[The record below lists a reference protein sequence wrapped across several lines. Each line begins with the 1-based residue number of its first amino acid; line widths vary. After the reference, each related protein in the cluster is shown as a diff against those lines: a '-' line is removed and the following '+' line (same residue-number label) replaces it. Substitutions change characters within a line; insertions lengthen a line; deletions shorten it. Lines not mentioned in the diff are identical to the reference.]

1 LKSHVLV
8 AAVLSGTLY
17 ACGGGGSSGP
27 SGGPPPPPPPASV
40 SGDMLA
46 LQASRGWNYQ
56 GTNPTTGQSV
66 TISTYVN
73 PSLSNGQFVLAGAGL
88 LGLHA
93 TVLVDHNTPETNLLG
108 GLALLQSSS
117 GYNVTIE
124 ISAGSTAA
132 VPGNPLLVGSTL
144 TQGAVSTPFAGV
156 TQTVVL
162 VGNVPGAAACPTPA
176 TGAQVQYSYQG
187 SNYLL
192 SFVPGCGITQLVA
205 PSGATL
211 TLTSVGTYNI
221 GNLAHFRK
229 VASVTLLDTARSLLG
244 LERNDFPAASLF
256 PK

>member
-1 LKSHVLV
+1 LKKLVLAV
-8 AAVLSGTLY
+8 VLAAALS
-17 ACGGGGSSGP
+17 ACGGGGGSAP
-27 SGGPPPPPPPASV
+27 SGGPPPPPPLSV

-46 LQASRGWNYQ
+46 LQPSRGWNYQ

-66 TISTYVN
+66 TISVYVN

-88 LGLHA
+88 LGLHT
-93 TVLVDHNTPETNLLG
+93 TVLVDHNTPESNLLG
-108 GLALLQSSS
+108 GLALMQSST

-124 ISAGSTAA
+124 ISAGSTAV
-132 VPGNPLLVGSTL
+132 VPGSPLLVGSTL
-144 TQGAVSTPFAGV
+144 TQGAISTPFAGV

-162 VGNVPGAAACPTPA
+162 VGNVPGASACPTPA
-176 TGAQVQYSYQG
+176 TGAQVQYTYQN
-187 SNYLL
+187 SSYLL

-221 GNLAHFRK
+221 GNLAHMRK
-229 VASVTLLDTARSLLG
+229 VESVTLVDTARSLLG
-244 LERNDFPAASLF
+244 LERNDFPAAKLF